1 MKKDK
6 IVNVHSLRDENGR
19 LVTTHI
25 QGRSVKIAE
34 DEKRKFDREI
44 KAFDKLFSDYAAMDI
59 TEAKMRSANNEYII
73 KKLGIADKYIEY
85 VPLDDMLDSVGE
97 TEVAIA
103 GNKSAGKLGITSR
116 LARVAQPFVEKQ
128 AEKHPRWQKLA
139 DNVTKAANGGNMP
152 LTADSA
158 AMMRLAFDKRF
169 YDECRQPGADVEQ
182 LSEQHSK
189 AIMNLKAKALYDGV
203 GEQELSDKFAEK
215 LNTQLHY
222 DERLSDVYSGMNTGA
237 IRFAKKGKG
246 FVSAKDPES
255 KKNLD
260 LDAWSFEVR
269 EPQSKEELLAE
280 YSEQFGNYLSNCQTE
295 GHVKNFL
302 GSTSYKSLE
311 TSYKRMLSEDCP
323 GDSKEIK
330 YELNNVCKIRALKEW
345 AETNSPDS
353 PFARLEVPN
362 HYAER
367 DAGTVYSHTDKHST
381 DADMYDDDENER
393 VTGYEDEFYS
403 ETPDWAAAEE
413 QASAAQLSEEKPGS
427 TEFEQIMQRLDEISA
442 ENKRLAEE
450 NEQLRQQ
457 LAEFKNEKQSDRV
470 IENPTQTV
478 FDDSW
483 LKKLAISEAS
493 KNKALDNTE
502 LAAEVQSN
510 SKSNR
515 SFRSVVS
522 HVTDNLT
529 QSAVIG
535 VGQSLVQ
542 RMMNSRSQ
550 NGLVSAEQYEQIE
563 QKAKAKIKQ
572 LRAVETPV
580 LESNDTQSV
589 AIEYQELPSV
599 NEKDVETISEQV
611 AETNEIVAES
621 ETSVNEPQDSH
632 AIQVSESVAVEDVI
646 EEASPVQDV
655 FSPSDAIK
663 NYVVPDYVFEEAE
676 AKSYGQD
683 GYPF

>member
-6 IVNVHSLRDENGR
+6 ILNVHSLRDENGR

-44 KAFDKLFSDYAAMDI
+44 KSFDKLFSDYAAMDI

-97 TEVAIA
+97 AEVAIA
-103 GNKSAGKLGITSR
+103 GSKSIGITSK
-116 LARVAQPFVEKQ
+116 LARIAQPFVEKQ
-128 AEKHPRWQKLA
+128 AEKNPRWQKLA
-139 DNVTKAANGGNMP
+139 NNVTKAANGGNMP

-169 YDECRQPGADVEQ
+169 YDECRRPGADIEQ

-203 GEQELSDKFAEK
+203 GEQELSEKFAEK

-269 EPQSKEELLAE
+269 GPQSKEELLAE
-280 YSEQFGNYLSNCQTE
+280 YSEQFANYLSNCPTE
-295 GHVKNFL
+295 GQVKNFL
-302 GSTSYKSLE
+302 SSTSFKNLE
-311 TSYKRMLSEDCP
+311 MSYKRMLSEDCP
-323 GDSKEIK
+323 SDSKGIK

-381 DADMYDDDENER
+381 DADVYDEDER
-393 VTGYEDEFYS
+393 VTGYEDEFFS
-403 ETPDWAAAEE
+403 ETPDWAAEE
-413 QASAAQLSEEKPGS
+413 PTDIAPSSEEKSES

-442 ENKRLAEE
+442 ENKCLAEE

-457 LAEFKNEKQSDRV
+457 LAEFKNEKQSNRV
-470 IENPTQTV
+470 SENPTQTI

-483 LKKLAISEAS
+483 LKKSAISEDS
-493 KNKALDNTE
+493 KNKTLNNTE
-502 LAAEVQSN
+502 SVTEAQSN
-510 SKSNR
+510 LKQNK
-515 SFRSVVS
+515 SFRNIVS
-522 HVTDNLT
+522 HVTDNLA

-542 RMMNSRSQ
+542 RMMNNRSQ
-550 NGLVSAEQYEQIE
+550 STLVSAEQYEQIE

-572 LRAVETPV
+572 LRVAETPA
-580 LESNDTQSV
+580 LENNNVQPV
-589 AIEYQELPSV
+589 AIECQELPPV
-599 NEKDVETISEQV
+599 NEKNVEAISGQV
-611 AETNEIVAES
+611 AETNGNVTENK
-621 ETSVNEPQDSH
+621 TSVNEPQDND
-632 AIQVSESVAVEDVI
+632 AVRISENATATAVDEEVLSV
-646 EEASPVQDV
+646 QKF

-663 NYVVPDYVFEEAE
+663 NYVVPDYAFEEEVAE
-676 AKSYGQD
+676 KSYGQD

>member
-6 IVNVHSLRDENGR
+6 ILNVHSLRDENGR

-44 KAFDKLFSDYAAMDI
+44 KSFDKLFSDYAAMDI
-59 TEAKMRSANNEYII
+59 TEVKMRSANNEYII

-97 TEVAIA
+97 AEVAIA
-103 GNKSAGKLGITSR
+103 GSKSAGITSK
-116 LARVAQPFVEKQ
+116 LARIAQPFVEKQ
-128 AEKHPRWQKLA
+128 AEKTPRWQKLA

-169 YDECRQPGADVEQ
+169 YDECRRPGADIEQ

-203 GEQELSDKFAEK
+203 GEQELSEKFAEK

-280 YSEQFGNYLSNCQTE
+280 YSEQFANYLSNCPTE
-295 GHVKNFL
+295 GQVKNFL
-302 GSTSYKSLE
+302 GSTSFKNLE
-311 TSYKRMLSEDCP
+311 MSYKRMLSEDCP

-330 YELNNVCKIRALKEW
+330 YELNNVRKIRALKEW
-345 AETNSPDS
+345 AGTNSPDS

-381 DADMYDDDENER
+381 DADVYD
-393 VTGYEDEFYS
+393 EDEFFS
-403 ETPDWAAAEE
+403 ETPDWAAEE
-413 QASAAQLSEEKPGS
+413 PAGIAPSSEEK
-427 TEFEQIMQRLDEISA
+427 TEPAEFGQIMRRLDEISA

-450 NEQLRQQ
+450 NEQLRHQ
-457 LAEFKNEKQSDRV
+457 LAELKNEKQSNRV
-470 IENPTQTV
+470 SENPTQTV

-483 LKKLAISEAS
+483 LKKSAMSEDS
-493 KNKALDNTE
+493 TNKALNNTE
-502 LAAEVQSN
+502 SVTEAQSDLKQN
-510 SKSNR
+510 K
-515 SFRSVVS
+515 SFRNVVS
-522 HVTDNLT
+522 RVTDNLA

-542 RMMNSRSQ
+542 RMMNNRSQ
-550 NGLVSAEQYEQIE
+550 STLVSAEQYEQIE

-572 LRAVETPV
+572 LRVAETPA
-580 LESNDTQSV
+580 LENNNVQSV
-589 AIEYQELPSV
+589 AIECQELPPV
-599 NEKDVETISEQV
+599 NEKNVEAISGQV
-611 AETNEIVAES
+611 AETNGNVTENK
-621 ETSVNEPQDSH
+621 TSVNEPQDND
-632 AIQVSESVAVEDVI
+632 AVRISESATAVD
-646 EEASPVQDV
+646 EEVLSVQNV

-663 NYVVPDYVFEEAE
+663 NYVVPDYAFEEEVAE
-676 AKSYGQD
+676 KSYGQD